1 MSKPELI
8 NVEKELRKRDVFNKT
23 GDGNKK
29 RVAINEKLYNTNNML
44 FNTYFFEER
53 GKMHDADSVF
63 YDPYFISDNA
73 FGDIRTISRI
83 QYGGIHCNTLR
94 AVAQKAW
101 IINTCINHIQKK
113 IKPFLKV
120 STSRNMRGF
129 IIHKKNEDLTKG
141 VKEDKERDRIRDF
154 INNCGGYEDTD
165 RDDFVKYCTKLIR
178 DELTLDQIATE
189 IQYNKKGEPC
199 AFFAVDSATIERVV
213 ADDKDKTD
221 FRYLQIV
228 DGIPAAGYTP
238 DTMIFDFENPRTDIH
253 HSMYGYSY
261 VEQAVDLITSVI
273 NTFTYNTGNFT
284 ENKLPKG
291 MLLLNGDA
299 NSDRVAEMEDYIAE
313 IMSGG
318 PLNQW
323 RIPIIPSGGKE
334 DSIEW
339 KQLSGSNRE
348 MEFQGWLDYLTSG
361 VVAMFGCSMDELG
374 IQSQKSQAMFENGGK
389 DRIAAS
395 KSLLLGDLLTFLES
409 YINKIVK
416 KINKDYVFEFVGY
429 EKEDPGMI
437 AELDEKECRT
447 YKTINEKRAEK
458 GLEPIDLGEIKNGAD
473 IPMNVQLV
481 QLLQAAQ
488 AQAGG
493 DGMGGMDGAEQGEAG
508 GDENAWEDYEESA
521 ESENERESDNGQDF
535 GQTEDN
541 GGDFGKSLR
550 KSFVMI

>member
-8 NVEKELRKRDVFNKT
+8 DVDKELRKRAAFNKM
-23 GDGNKK
+23 GDSK
-29 RVAINEKLYNTNNML
+29 RVGFNPKGNNDSNAL
-44 FNTYFFEER
+44 FNMYFFNER
-53 GKMHDADSVF
+53 GKMHNADSIF
-63 YDPYFISDNA
+63 YDPYFVSDNA
-73 FGDIRTISRI
+73 FDGIRTISRI
-83 QYGGIHCNTLR
+83 QYGGIHCKTLR

-101 IINTCINHIQKK
+101 IINACINHIQKK

-120 STSRNMRGF
+120 SSDRNARGF

-141 VKEDKERDRIRDF
+141 VKNDKERERIQEF
-154 INNCGGYEDTD
+154 ILACGNYEDTD
-165 RDDFVKYCTKLIR
+165 RDDFTKYCTKLIR

-189 IQYNKKGEPC
+189 LQYNKKGDVC

-213 ADDKDKTD
+213 ADDKIKTD

-228 DGIPAAGYTP
+228 DGMPAAGYTA

-253 HSMYGYSY
+253 HSQYGYSY

-273 NTFTYNTGNFT
+273 NTFVYNAGNFT

-323 RIPIIPSGGKE
+323 RIPIIPSGGKD
-334 DSIEW
+334 DSIDW
-339 KQLSGSNRE
+339 KPLAGTNRE

-409 YINKIVK
+409 YMNKIVK
-416 KINKDYVFEFVGY
+416 RINSDYVFEFVGY
-429 EKEDPGMI
+429 EKDDPSTI
-437 AELDEKECRT
+437 ADLDEKECRT
-447 YKTINEKRAEK
+447 WKTINEKRAEK
-458 GLEPIDLGEIKNGAD
+458 GLEPIDLNKINNGAD
-473 IPMNVQLV
+473 LPMNVQMV
-481 QLLQAAQ
+481 QIFQANQ
-488 AQAGG
+488 ANQ
-493 DGMGGMDGAEQGEAG
+493 GMDDGGMSEDGGEDWNDY
-508 GDENAWEDYEESA
+508 GDEGEGS
-521 ESENERESDNGQDF
+521 ESDNGGNEGGFD
-535 GQTEDN
+535 GIEEETPTEEPVE
-541 GGDFGKSLR
+541 KSIN
-550 KSFVMI
+550 KSMLFI